1 MRLQASA
8 VALSAAT
15 VRRRRAV
22 IWHDLNDETKYKRAE
37 GATATPTCVPEKRED
52 QADTL
57 VFPEGRFSPSLPPSL
72 PLSLSLALSLSLSL
86 SLRPGDELFLESQ
99 GKNRDSCRSDRNVA
113 RGSALSAYVGDIF
126 REPRRGPRKPRRLV
140 NPMRPRRKA
149 PTIEGPPASL
159 GVSLGT
165 STNCQ
170 RMPVKSKWSL
180 EYGLRASISER
191 SLFWGRD
198 DYLERA

>member
-1 MRLQASA
+1 MTKLSINAPRGLLSINAPRGLQRRPRASPKRGRIRL
-8 VALSAAT
+8 T
-15 VRRRRAV
+15 R
-22 IWHDLNDETKYKRAE
+22 W
-37 GATATPTCVPEKRED
+37 
-52 QADTL
+52 
-57 VFPEGRFSPSLPPSL
+57 FSPRGDFLPPSLPPSL
-72 PLSLSLALSLSLSL
+72 SLSLSLSRSLSL

>member
-1 MRLQASA
+1 MTKLSINAPRGLQRRPRASPKRGRIRL
-8 VALSAAT
+8 T
-15 VRRRRAV
+15 R
-22 IWHDLNDETKYKRAE
+22 W
-37 GATATPTCVPEKRED
+37 
-52 QADTL
+52 
-57 VFPEGRFSPSLPPSL
+57 FSPRGDSLPPSLPPSL
-72 PLSLSLALSLSLSL
+72 SLSLSLSLSRSLSLSLFLSLSL

>member
-1 MRLQASA
+1 MTKLSINAPRGLQRRPRASPKRGRIRL
-8 VALSAAT
+8 T
-15 VRRRRAV
+15 R
-22 IWHDLNDETKYKRAE
+22 W
-37 GATATPTCVPEKRED
+37 
-52 QADTL
+52 
-57 VFPEGRFSPSLPPSL
+57 FSPRGDFLPPSLPPSL
-72 PLSLSLALSLSLSL
+72 SLSLSLSRSLSL